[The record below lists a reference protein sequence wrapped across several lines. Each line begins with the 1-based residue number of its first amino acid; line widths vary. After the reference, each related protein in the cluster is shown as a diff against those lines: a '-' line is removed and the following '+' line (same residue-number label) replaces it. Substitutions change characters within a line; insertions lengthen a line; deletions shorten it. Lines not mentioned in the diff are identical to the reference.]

1 MPVREHLL
9 WCDEWP
15 RGSGPL
21 SSVNSPNRASMSG
34 RRGQRAALF
43 SLLLAAAP
51 AAFAG
56 GGPFGIDHEWS
67 YDNRGIWARPKQEVL
82 EYAMIAFEVGGA
94 VWEGGDS
101 RFGHTLWQSV
111 DSSVASGIVALA
123 LKYAT
128 SRVRPIDSGGD
139 PNLWFKGHGNQSFPS
154 GEVTLV
160 SSGITPI
167 VLEYRH
173 DDPWVYALE
182 LLPVYDGIARMK
194 VQAHW
199 QSDVIAGF
207 ALGTGVGWL
216 MHSHEGTPFVLS
228 VLPHGFYIGLK
239 KSF

>member
-1 MPVREHLL
+1 MLTAMPVR
-9 WCDEWP
+9 
-15 RGSGPL
+15 
-21 SSVNSPNRASMSG
+21 RA
-34 RRGQRAALF
+34 
-43 SLLLAAAP
+43 LLLILFLMAAP
-51 AAFAG
+51 VSFAG

-67 YDNRGIWARPKQEVL
+67 YDNRGIWSRSNQEVL
-82 EYAMIAFEVGGA
+82 EYGVIAFEVGGA
-94 VWEGGDS
+94 LWEGGDT
-101 RFGHTLWQSV
+101 RFGRTLWQSI
-111 DSSVASGIVALA
+111 DASASSGVVALA

-160 SSGITPI
+160 SSAVTPI

-207 ALGTGVGWL
+207 ALGTAAGWL
-216 MHSHEGTPFVLS
+216 MHSNPNTPYVLG

>member
-1 MPVREHLL
+1 MLVSALTALISAHR
-9 WCDEWP
+9 C
-15 RGSGPL
+15 R
-21 SSVNSPNRASMSG
+21 
-34 RRGQRAALF
+34 RAAVA
-43 SLLLAAAP
+43 LLVLALAAAP
-51 AAFAG
+51 GCFAG

-67 YDNRGIWARPKQEVL
+67 YDNSGIWARSKQEVL
-82 EYAMIAFEVGGA
+82 EYGMVAFEVGGA
-94 VWEGGDS
+94 VWEGGDT
-101 RFGHTLWQSV
+101 RFGRTLWQSI
-111 DSSVASGIVALA
+111 DASAASGVVALA

-207 ALGTGVGWL
+207 ALGSAAGWL
-216 MHSHEGTPFVLS
+216 MHGNPNTPYVLS
-228 VLPHGFYIGLK
+228 VLPHGFYVGVR

>member
-1 MPVREHLL
+1 MLNAMPAR
-9 WCDEWP
+9 WT
-15 RGSGPL
+15 
-21 SSVNSPNRASMSG
+21 
-34 RRGQRAALF
+34 
-43 SLLLAAAP
+43 LLLILLLVRAP
-51 AAFAG
+51 VCFAG

-67 YDNRGIWARPKQEVL
+67 YDNSGIWSRSNQLVL
-82 EYAMIAFEVGGA
+82 EYGVIAFAVGGA
-94 VWEGGDS
+94 VWEGGDT
-101 RFGHTLWQSV
+101 RFGRTLWQSI
-111 DSSVASGIVALA
+111 DASVASGVVALA

-160 SSGITPI
+160 SSVMAPI

-173 DDPWVYALE
+173 DDPWVYGLE

-207 ALGTGVGWL
+207 ALGTAAGWL
-216 MHSHEGTPFVLS
+216 MHSNPNTPYVLS

>member
-1 MPVREHLL
+1 
-9 WCDEWP
+9 
-15 RGSGPL
+15 
-21 SSVNSPNRASMSG
+21 MSG
-34 RRGQRAALF
+34 RPAQRAT
-43 SLLLAAAP
+43 LLCSFLAMAP

-56 GGPFGIDHEWS
+56 GGPLGIDHEWS
-67 YDNRGIWARPKQEVL
+67 YDNSGIWARPKQLTL
-82 EYAMIAFEVGGA
+82 EYGMIAFEVGGA
-94 VWEGGDS
+94 VWEGGET
-101 RFGHTLWQSV
+101 RFGRTLWQSV

-154 GEVTLV
+154 GEVALV

-167 VLEYRH
+167 VLEYRR

-182 LLPVYDGIARMK
+182 LLPLYDGIARMK

-216 MHSHEGTPFVLS
+216 MHGREGTPYVLS